1 MTVKDRE
8 ASALFPTYDRLPI
21 GAAIEAKGV
30 HVTTE
35 NGTYLDCISG
45 LGVCALGHSHPAVV
59 AAIAE
64 QAGKY
69 LHLSNLY
76 LQEPQVKLAEAL
88 QAASRSSDGAGWER
102 VFFSNSGAEAVEGA
116 MKLARKYASAESP
129 EKTEIIGIAN
139 GFHGRTYGPLSVM
152 DKEKYR
158 AGYGPFLP
166 GCSTV
171 HYDTNALEDAVSDR
185 TAAVIIEPIQGE
197 GGIIEMPKD
206 FAEALTRLKA
216 KHNFLVI
223 ADEIQSGIGRT
234 GTFFAYEQIGLKPDI
249 VVIAKAVGGGLPLG
263 AVLSS
268 EKIAKSMASGVHGTT
283 FGGNALACA
292 AGLAVVNLVAS
303 QYQANA
309 AKEGQYL
316 KDSMQRLVDRHPD
329 HLVEVRGRGLMLGL
343 QFKDNSDSYAKRV
356 WKHLLEE
363 SKIVANVTGHE
374 VLRLLPPLIFERQH
388 SDQLI
393 AGIESA
399 IATL

>member
-1 MTVKDRE
+1 MMHETVKARE

-21 GAAIEAKGV
+21 GAVLQAKGV
-30 HVTTE
+30 FITTE
-35 NGTYLDCISG
+35 QGTYLDCISG
-45 LGVCALGHSHPAVV
+45 LGVCAVGHSHPTVI

-88 QAASRSSDGAGWER
+88 QAASGWER

-116 MKLARKYASAESP
+116 MKLARKYSSADSP
-129 EKTEIIGIAN
+129 NKTEIIGIAN

-158 AGYGPFLP
+158 NGYGPFLP

-171 HYDTNALEDAVSDR
+171 HYDVKELEAAVSDK

-197 GGIIEMPKD
+197 GGIIEVPKD
-206 FAEALTRLKA
+206 FAEAIVRLKA
-216 KHNFLVI
+216 KHNFLII

-234 GTFFAYEQIGLKPDI
+234 GTFFAYEQIGLEPDI
-249 VVIAKAVGGGLPLG
+249 AVIAKAVGGGLPLG

-268 EKIAKSMASGVHGTT
+268 AKIAQSMASGVHGTT

-292 AGLAVVNLVAS
+292 AGLAVVNLVTS
-303 QYQANA
+303 EFQANA

-316 KDSMQRLVDRHPD
+316 KDSLKLLVDRHPD
-329 HLVEVRGRGLMLGL
+329 HLVEVRGRGMMLGL
-343 QFKDNSDSYAKRV
+343 QFKESTESKAKRV

-363 SKIVANVTGHE
+363 SKIIANVTGHE
-374 VLRLLPPLIFERQH
+374 VLRLLPPLIFEREH
-388 SDQLI
+388 SDQLV
-393 AGIESA
+393 AAIETA
-399 IATL
+399 ITSL

>member
-1 MTVKDRE
+1 MSTVKQRE

-21 GAAIEAKGV
+21 GSVIEAKGV
-30 HVTTE
+30 SITTDE
-35 NGTYLDCISG
+35 GTYLDCISG
-45 LGVCALGHSHPAVV
+45 LGVCAVGHSHPAVI
-59 AAIAE
+59 AAIGE

-88 QAASRSSDGAGWER
+88 QNASRTSDRAGWER

-116 MKLARKYASAESP
+116 MKLSRKYFNSANDRSSD
-129 EKTEIIGIAN
+129 KTEIIGIAN

-158 AGYGPFLP
+158 NGYGPFLP

-171 HYDTNALEDAVSDR
+171 HYDVAELEAAVSDR

-197 GGIIEMPKD
+197 GGIIEVPKD
-206 FAEALTRLKA
+206 FAAALSRLKS
-216 KHNFLVI
+216 KHNFLII

-234 GTFFAYEQIGLKPDI
+234 GTFFAYEQIGLEPDI

-268 EKIAKSMASGVHGTT
+268 AKIAQSMAAGVHGTT

-292 AGLAVVNLVAS
+292 AGLAVVNLVVS
-303 QYQANA
+303 QYQSNA

-316 KDSMQRLVDRHPD
+316 KDALKQLVDRHPD
-329 HLVEVRGRGLMLGL
+329 HLVEVRGRGMMLGL
-343 QFKDNSDSYAKRV
+343 QFKDS
-356 WKHLLEE
+356 EE
-363 SKIVANVTGHE
+363 SKIIANVTGHE

-388 SDQLI
+388 SDQLV
-393 AGIESA
+393 AAIEKA
-399 IATL
+399 ITSL